1 MRVAQRIWFLLCVV
15 GLCGCS
21 SGDVTSPVAKS
32 GSSESSSLPTSSGTS
47 EPTSA
52 KVDEVELQLN
62 WLPEA
67 EHGGFFAAEVHGL
80 NAERR
85 LRVKFL
91 PGGPGV
97 KVIENVASG
106 KVLFGVANADQVLLG
121 RAQEADVVAVFAPIQ
136 QSPRS
141 IMVHKKSG
149 ITKFEDLKDMTL
161 AINPNQTFLGFLK
174 KRLPLTDVRIIKY
187 PNSLAP
193 FLNDERMGQQAYVFS
208 EPFVA
213 KQQGVETNN
222 LMVSELGF
230 NPYTS
235 VLITRAEVIASQPEL
250 VQRMVEASVLGWKKY
265 LSEPT
270 PTNEHIHGLNKEMGL
285 DILEFGVNA
294 LRPLCETGLSS
305 HDHLGEMTL
314 DRWKTLANQLIDG
327 ELLKADAV
335 DPAASFE
342 TRFLP
347 Q

>member
-1 MRVAQRIWFLLCVV
+1 MRTERVALLLNVLAFV
-15 GLCGCS
+15 LCGCS
-21 SGDVTSPVAKS
+21 GDADKPSGKQAPFPVVTSETAS
-32 GSSESSSLPTSSGTS
+32 GSTEKTS
-47 EPTSA
+47 
-52 KVDEVELQLN
+52 KLDEVELQLN

-80 NAERR
+80 NSERR
-85 LRVKFL
+85 LKVKFI

-106 KVLFGVANADQVLLG
+106 KVMFGVANADQVLLG
-121 RAQEADVVAVFAPIQ
+121 NAQEADVVALMAPIQ

-149 ITKFEDLKDMTL
+149 ITKFDDLKDMTL

-174 KRLPLTDVRIIKY
+174 KRLPLTNVRIVKY

-193 FLNDERMGQQAYVFS
+193 FLTDERTGQQAYVFS

-213 KQQGVETNN
+213 QQQGVETNN
-222 LMVSELGF
+222 LMVADLGF

-235 VLITRAEVIASQPEL
+235 VLITRAEVVASQPEL

-265 LSEPT
+265 LAEPAA
-270 PTNEHIHGLNKEMGL
+270 TNEHIHGLNKEMGL
-285 DILEFGVNA
+285 EILEFGVNA
-294 LRPLCETGLSS
+294 LRPLCESNLSAPGK
-305 HDHLGEMTL
+305 LGEMTL
-314 DRWKTLANQLIDG
+314 DRWKTLADQLVDG
-327 ELLKADAV
+327 ELLKPDAV
-335 DPAASFE
+335 DPTKVFE

-347 Q
+347 K